1 MAVIK
6 AVSSK
11 AGIGQALDYV
21 TKEEKTEDKLV
32 SGLHCEPDTVK
43 DEMQATKELWGKTG
57 GRTYKHFVHSYHE
70 DEHITPE
77 QAHKNAVELAK
88 GTEAWKGHEVLIAT
102 HIDRGH
108 IHTHFIVNSVNYENG
123 HKLQWSKA
131 DLQNLKDR
139 CNEQSR
145 QQGLHVPEK
154 GKTFS
159 GEEREETVA
168 WNKETYNLLKQAE
181 KGEVK
186 SYVQDTALAVMD
198 CRETATSRED
208 FIDQMKARGYGVD
221 WKDSHKYITFTDLE
235 RQSQGEKQCK
245 VRNNKLEKYYAVDF
259 GKESLEHG
267 FEINARREA
276 ERTATTE
283 RARQQLDRTAVAEN
297 SGADERA
304 RARQLLDRTA
314 VAEDSSSNKIISAY
328 GITILSTVVGTV
340 CGLSMTILMAYPLSR
355 RDLPGR
361 NGLAFYVFFTML
373 FSGGLVPTYIMCTRY
388 IKVSNT
394 IWALI
399 IPSLVV
405 NAFYVIMMRTYFST
419 NIPEAVIE
427 AARIDG
433 AGEFRI
439 LLTIVLP
446 MSVPM
451 VATMTLLIGLSYWN
465 DWKNGLYYLQQN
477 KSLYSIQVLL
487 NDMLRDVQALK
498 SGMDAAAAAEITAN
512 MPSTGIKM
520 AIAVVG
526 VLPVLIVYPFF
537 QKYFVKG
544 ITIGAVKG

>member
-1 MAVIK
+1 MVEKNKGFQVGAHIAMVILSLYCIFPFLLLIMSSITDEQELIRNGYTLFPK
-6 AVSSK
+6 ALS
-11 AGIGQALDYV
+11 L
-21 TKEEKTEDKLV
+21 
-32 SGLHCEPDTVK
+32 
-43 DEMQATKELWGKTG
+43 
-57 GRTYKHFVHSYHE
+57 
-70 DEHITPE
+70 
-77 QAHKNAVELAK
+77 NAYQYMFK
-88 GTEAWKGHEVLIAT
+88 
-102 HIDRGH
+102 
-108 IHTHFIVNSVNYENG
+108 
-123 HKLQWSKA
+123 
-131 DLQNLKDR
+131 
-139 CNEQSR
+139 
-145 QQGLHVPEK
+145 
-154 GKTFS
+154 
-159 GEEREETVA
+159 
-168 WNKETYNLLKQAE
+168 
-181 KGEVK
+181 
-186 SYVQDTALAVMD
+186 
-198 CRETATSRED
+198 
-208 FIDQMKARGYGVD
+208 
-221 WKDSHKYITFTDLE
+221 
-235 RQSQGEKQCK
+235 
-245 VRNNKLEKYYAVDF
+245 
-259 GKESLEHG
+259 
-267 FEINARREA
+267 
-276 ERTATTE
+276 
-283 RARQQLDRTAVAEN
+283 
-297 SGADERA
+297 
-304 RARQLLDRTA
+304 
-314 VAEDSSSNKIISAY
+314 SSNKIISAY
-328 GITILSTVVGTV
+328 GITILSTVVGTL

-373 FSGGLVPTYIMCTRY
+373 FSGGLVPTYIMYTRY

-399 IPSLVV
+399 IPSLMV

-446 MSVPM
+446 MSIPM

-526 VLPVLIVYPFF
+526 VLPVLVVYPFF

>member
-1 MAVIK
+1 MVEKNKGFQIGAHIVMIILSLCCIFPFLLLI
-6 AVSSK
+6 VSSITDEQELIRNGYTLFPK
-11 AGIGQALDYV
+11 ALS
-21 TKEEKTEDKLV
+21 L
-32 SGLHCEPDTVK
+32 
-43 DEMQATKELWGKTG
+43 
-57 GRTYKHFVHSYHE
+57 
-70 DEHITPE
+70 
-77 QAHKNAVELAK
+77 NA
-88 GTEAWKGHEVLIAT
+88 
-102 HIDRGH
+102 
-108 IHTHFIVNSVNYENG
+108 Y
-123 HKLQWSKA
+123 Q
-131 DLQNLKDR
+131 
-139 CNEQSR
+139 
-145 QQGLHVPEK
+145 
-154 GKTFS
+154 
-159 GEEREETVA
+159 
-168 WNKETYNLLKQAE
+168 
-181 KGEVK
+181 
-186 SYVQDTALAVMD
+186 
-198 CRETATSRED
+198 
-208 FIDQMKARGYGVD
+208 
-221 WKDSHKYITFTDLE
+221 
-235 RQSQGEKQCK
+235 
-245 VRNNKLEKYYAVDF
+245 
-259 GKESLEHG
+259 
-267 FEINARREA
+267 
-276 ERTATTE
+276 
-283 RARQQLDRTAVAEN
+283 
-297 SGADERA
+297 
-304 RARQLLDRTA
+304 
-314 VAEDSSSNKIISAY
+314 Y

-373 FSGGLVPTYIMCTRY
+373 FSGGLVPTYIMYTRY

>member
-1 MAVIK
+1 MITTSKSAKIIPHIVLIILTLVCLLPLLLLLMA
-6 AVSSK
+6 SLTDEQTLMLNGYSFFP
-11 AGIGQALDYV
+11 
-21 TKEEKTEDKLV
+21 EKFSADAYTYIFK
-32 SGLHCEPDTVK
+32 T
-43 DEMQATKELWGKTG
+43 GKT
-57 GRTYKHFVHSYHE
+57 
-70 DEHITPE
+70 
-77 QAHKNAVELAK
+77 
-88 GTEAWKGHEVLIAT
+88 VL
-102 HIDRGH
+102 R
-108 IHTHFIVNSVNYENG
+108 
-123 HKLQWSKA
+123 
-131 DLQNLKDR
+131 
-139 CNEQSR
+139 
-145 QQGLHVPEK
+145 
-154 GKTFS
+154 
-159 GEEREETVA
+159 
-168 WNKETYNLLKQAE
+168 
-181 KGEVK
+181 
-186 SYVQDTALAVMD
+186 
-198 CRETATSRED
+198 
-208 FIDQMKARGYGVD
+208 
-221 WKDSHKYITFTDLE
+221 
-235 RQSQGEKQCK
+235 
-245 VRNNKLEKYYAVDF
+245 
-259 GKESLEHG
+259 
-267 FEINARREA
+267 
-276 ERTATTE
+276 
-283 RARQQLDRTAVAEN
+283 
-297 SGADERA
+297 
-304 RARQLLDRTA
+304 
-314 VAEDSSSNKIISAY
+314 AY
-328 GITILSTVVGTV
+328 GITFFVTAVGTV
-340 CGLSMTILMAYPLSR
+340 CNVCMTVCLSYPLAR
-355 RDLPGR
+355 PGLKGR
-361 NGLAFYVFFTML
+361 NAIAFFVFFTML
-373 FSGGLVPTYIMCTRY
+373 FNGGLVPTYIMYTRY

>member
-1 MAVIK
+1 MV
-6 AVSSK
+6 
-11 AGIGQALDYV
+11 
-21 TKEEKTEDKLV
+21 EKTKGFRSAHTIVMVIL
-32 SGLHCEPDTVK
+32 SLCCIFPFLLLIMSSIT
-43 DEMQATKELWGKTG
+43 DEQELIRNGYTLFPKAL
-57 GRTYKHFVHSYHE
+57 SL
-70 DEHITPE
+70 
-77 QAHKNAVELAK
+77 NAYQYMFK
-88 GTEAWKGHEVLIAT
+88 
-102 HIDRGH
+102 
-108 IHTHFIVNSVNYENG
+108 
-123 HKLQWSKA
+123 
-131 DLQNLKDR
+131 
-139 CNEQSR
+139 
-145 QQGLHVPEK
+145 
-154 GKTFS
+154 
-159 GEEREETVA
+159 
-168 WNKETYNLLKQAE
+168 
-181 KGEVK
+181 
-186 SYVQDTALAVMD
+186 
-198 CRETATSRED
+198 
-208 FIDQMKARGYGVD
+208 
-221 WKDSHKYITFTDLE
+221 
-235 RQSQGEKQCK
+235 
-245 VRNNKLEKYYAVDF
+245 
-259 GKESLEHG
+259 
-267 FEINARREA
+267 
-276 ERTATTE
+276 
-283 RARQQLDRTAVAEN
+283 
-297 SGADERA
+297 
-304 RARQLLDRTA
+304 
-314 VAEDSSSNKIISAY
+314 SSNKIISAY
-328 GITILSTVVGTV
+328 GITILSTVVGTA

-373 FSGGLVPTYIMCTRY
+373 FSGGLVPTYIMYTRY

-399 IPSLVV
+399 IPSLMV

-446 MSVPM
+446 MSIPM

-526 VLPVLIVYPFF
+526 VLPVLVVYPFF

>member
-1 MAVIK
+1 MVEKNKGFQVGAHIVMVILSLCFIFPFLLLIMSSITDEQELIRNGYTLFPK
-6 AVSSK
+6 ALS
-11 AGIGQALDYV
+11 L
-21 TKEEKTEDKLV
+21 
-32 SGLHCEPDTVK
+32 
-43 DEMQATKELWGKTG
+43 
-57 GRTYKHFVHSYHE
+57 
-70 DEHITPE
+70 
-77 QAHKNAVELAK
+77 NAYQYMFK
-88 GTEAWKGHEVLIAT
+88 
-102 HIDRGH
+102 
-108 IHTHFIVNSVNYENG
+108 
-123 HKLQWSKA
+123 
-131 DLQNLKDR
+131 
-139 CNEQSR
+139 
-145 QQGLHVPEK
+145 
-154 GKTFS
+154 
-159 GEEREETVA
+159 
-168 WNKETYNLLKQAE
+168 
-181 KGEVK
+181 
-186 SYVQDTALAVMD
+186 
-198 CRETATSRED
+198 
-208 FIDQMKARGYGVD
+208 
-221 WKDSHKYITFTDLE
+221 
-235 RQSQGEKQCK
+235 
-245 VRNNKLEKYYAVDF
+245 
-259 GKESLEHG
+259 
-267 FEINARREA
+267 
-276 ERTATTE
+276 
-283 RARQQLDRTAVAEN
+283 
-297 SGADERA
+297 
-304 RARQLLDRTA
+304 
-314 VAEDSSSNKIISAY
+314 SSNKIISAY

-373 FSGGLVPTYIMCTRY
+373 FSGGLVPTYIMYTRY

-399 IPSLVV
+399 IPSLMV

-446 MSVPM
+446 MSIPM

-526 VLPVLIVYPFF
+526 VLPVLVVYPFF